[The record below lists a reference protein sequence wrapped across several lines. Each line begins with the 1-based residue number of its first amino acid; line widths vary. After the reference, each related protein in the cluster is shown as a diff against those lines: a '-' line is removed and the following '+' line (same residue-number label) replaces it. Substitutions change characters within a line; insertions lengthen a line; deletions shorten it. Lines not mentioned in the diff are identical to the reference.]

1 MSIKSA
7 VLGRPPAYDVAAKL
21 HKAGITEVVIDIRE
35 DYPPVGEL
43 RRRIVRAFVL
53 TDTDAF
59 VSGEDRYRN
68 LLRPSQV
75 TDPKISEAQRCIVL
89 GQALQAEA
97 IFREKGINTLSI
109 DGRPVDEVKREF
121 GIEIGLPSRARR

>member
-1 MSIKSA
+1 MSI
-7 VLGRPPAYDVAAKL
+7 LRRHPAYGVAAKL
-21 HKAGITEVVIDIRE
+21 HKAGVTEVVIGLRE

-43 RRRIVRAFVL
+43 RRRVVRAVII
-53 TDTDAF
+53 TDNDAF
-59 VSGEDRYRN
+59 VVGEDRYRH

-89 GQALQAEA
+89 GQALQAAE
-97 IFREKGINTLSI
+97 IFGRKGIKTLSI

-121 GIEIGLPSRARR
+121 GIEIGLPSRTRR